1 MANSDSESSQKS
13 SENSS
18 LSNYDEEVEYMDIS
32 GPTTTSKTNHFSDP
46 DWVEPYA
53 DEPLADEEWLRN
65 YLAKKV
71 SDQKRYHEFEQRL
84 KLAISLD
91 QW

>member
-18 LSNYDEEVEYMDIS
+18 LSNYDEEVEHMDIS
-32 GPTTTSKTNHFSDP
+32 GPTTTSKTNNFSDP
-46 DWVEPYA
+46 DWVEPYS
-53 DEPLADEEWLRN
+53 DEPLADEEWLQN
-65 YLAKKV
+65 YQAKK
-71 SDQKRYHEFEQRL
+71 SYDQKRYHEFEQRL